1 MSILAYSRST
11 HGNFIL
17 FVIAYNC
24 DMQGKR
30 RLSQQLRSLF
40 WDYAFS
46 QLSLATDRDLIIRR
60 ILTHG
65 SWDAVRWLR
74 KRLGDRE
81 LRDWL
86 IAHRGR
92 GLTTRQL
99 RFWDMLYDLPAR
111 QVNQWVKTA
120 QTGVWDQR

>member
-1 MSILAYSRST
+1 MYYKANRQRFNLR
-11 HGNFIL
+11 N
-17 FVIAYNC
+17 VIAYNRN
-24 DMQGKR
+24 MQGKG
-30 RLSQQLRSLF
+30 RLPEQLRSLF

-60 ILTHG
+60 ILING

-74 KRLGDRE
+74 KRLGDPE

-86 IAHRGR
+86 ITHRGR
-92 GLTTRQL
+92 GLTPRQL
-99 RFWDMLYDLPAR
+99 RFWGVLYDLPAR

-120 QTGVWDQR
+120 QTGVWDKR

>member
-1 MSILAYSRST
+1 
-11 HGNFIL
+11 
-17 FVIAYNC
+17 
-24 DMQGKR
+24 MQGKS
-30 RLSQQLRSLF
+30 RLPQQLRSLF

-46 QLSLATDRDLIIRR
+46 QLSLAQDRDLIIRR

-92 GLTTRQL
+92 GLTARQL
-99 RFWDMLYDLPAR
+99 RFWGLLYSLPAR

-120 QTGVWDQR
+120 QTGVWEKR